1 MEITRS
7 EAAKILGIH
16 LRTLDRYIAAG
27 KIVANRSY
35 SGRITLDRNHVDA
48 LLAAH
53 RKAAA

>member
-35 SGRITLDRNHVDA
+35 SGRITLDRTHVDA

-53 RKAAA
+53 RKAA